1 MELLGTHF
9 IDDPSKK
16 FPEGI
21 KKEKLYS
28 FIGIKP
34 FEPGRQDWNRSAKD
48 RKQIH
53 SLRIDRMQELT
64 PGMGD
69 NFPINYGKSR
79 ARYMPGQPQSSVRPP
94 VDDLGF
100 FSRVEQVAMGDKIP
114 NRGSGDQM
122 LATIKKQPG
131 VKEEELK
138 WLGLEDYLRGKKQVT
153 KQELT
158 DFIRENDI
166 QLEET
171 ILSGDSYDSYDPD
184 KKTSPLDRDWE
195 TILQA

>member
-1 MELLGTHF
+1 
-9 IDDPSKK
+9 
-16 FPEGI
+16 
-21 KKEKLYS
+21 
-28 FIGIKP
+28 
-34 FEPGRQDWNRSAKD
+34 
-48 RKQIH
+48 
-53 SLRIDRMQELT
+53 
-64 PGMGD
+64 
-69 NFPINYGKSR
+69 
-79 ARYMPGQPQSSVRPP
+79 MPGQPQSSVRPP

-131 VKEEELK
+131 VKQEELQ

-171 ILSGDSYDSYDPD
+171 MFSGDRYDPID
-184 KKTSPLDRDWE
+184 PNKETSPTQYEEYQLPGAVDGSYKEMLLRLPKIKENPRDVLGSPE
-195 TILQA
+195 KNFS